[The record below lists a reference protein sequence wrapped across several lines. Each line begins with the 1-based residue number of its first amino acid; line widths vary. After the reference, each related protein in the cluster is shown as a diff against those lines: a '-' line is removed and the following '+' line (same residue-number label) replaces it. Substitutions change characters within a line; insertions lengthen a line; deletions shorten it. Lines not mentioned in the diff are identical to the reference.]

1 MICDHADDGTTPYIC
16 GQDFS
21 SIINVVEPNVKT
33 LFNWFRQNGLIAN
46 SGKSHFLIN
55 PYERRSL
62 KIHESIITSSSSKEL
77 LGVLIDNELTFQDH
91 ITRLCSKANQK
102 LVHWLEFLN
111 I

>member
-33 LFNWFRQNGLIAN
+33 LFNWFRQNGLTAN

-62 KIHESIITSSSSKEL
+62 KIHESIITSSSKEL